1 MNDVMTNLGLNSKT
15 WVGISLSS
23 NNLLE
28 LVCLDK
34 ATKSIANYACET
46 VQYNSAIREIEDP
59 DEFVDKVQTL
69 FQKVDLSPKNCN
81 VLLNLPNVHFGFS
94 TLDPNISEEEISEV
108 LLSEVEDLYIFKK
121 NDPMI
126 EFQVIGRNQDTNQL
140 LVVYSAIQRKTVDF
154 VKECFSDIGA
164 TLVSVETTNS
174 SLLKGIQY
182 SQFSSFDFT
191 STSILHISANSYS
204 IFNLNNNLLIDYYEE
219 PLAIKSFSNEEVY
232 GAIANAAAATLSKY
246 NTQNLL
252 VISETD
258 EISAELLASQVSFP
272 GNIEY
277 IDRNKSTNGC
287 FIEIRPE
294 AAIIQDQI
302 PYITIE
308 AVGVAATMYEEFI
321 ISFSFIHDG
330 KMQDYETINIL
341 GHELNFMQYALLVIL
356 IGVIIAILINLVVGG
371 YYNSKNGDLQRD
383 VNRIQSSNDDLRRQ
397 IAEEQKNK
405 SSQDLF
411 TIAQNIQNTNQS
423 DFAML
428 NALSTDIPP
437 SVWIEKFMLASDA
450 FTTVSG
456 KSLSSGEIDEFFRNL
471 QQRDPSLSLTRLE
484 LNTDDANYVDGVYD
498 FEMTND
504 SIASAA
510 AESSMNE
517 FAPQQNEPT
526 MGPMMDGPFMDNSNP
541 GDPLMPQM

>member
-1 MNDVMTNLGLNSKT
+1 MNDVMTNFGLNSKT

-34 ATKSIANYACET
+34 TTKMISKYASTE

-59 DEFVDKVQTL
+59 DEFIDKLQAL
-69 FQKVDLSPKNCN
+69 FQQADLSPKNCN
-81 VLLNLPNVHFGFS
+81 VLLNLPNVHFGLS
-94 TLDPNISEEEISEV
+94 TLAPNINDDEISEV

-126 EFQVIGRNQDTNQL
+126 EFQTIGRNPETEEL

-154 VKECFSDIGA
+154 VRECFSDLGA
-164 TLVSVETTNS
+164 NLVAVETANT

-204 IFNLNNNLLIDYYEE
+204 IFNFNNNNLIDYYEE

-232 GAIANAAAATLSKY
+232 VAIANAASSVLSKY
-246 NTQNLL
+246 NAQNLL

-258 EISAELLASQVSFP
+258 EISAELLASQVNFA

-287 FIEIRPE
+287 FIGIKPDV
-294 AAIIQDQI
+294 AIVQDQI

-308 AVGVAATMYEEFI
+308 SVGIAATMFEEFVL
-321 ISFSFIHDG
+321 SFSFIHDS
-330 KMQDYETINIL
+330 KVQDYETITIF
-341 GHELNFMQYALLVIL
+341 GYELNFMQYAMAVIL
-356 IGVIIAILINLVVGG
+356 LGVIIAILINLLIGG
-371 YYNSKNGDLQRD
+371 YYSSKNNELKKE
-383 VNRIQSSNDDLRRQ
+383 VNRIESGNNDLRQQ
-397 IAEEQKNK
+397 IANEQKNK
-405 SSQDLF
+405 STQDLF
-411 TIAQNIQNTNQS
+411 TVAKNIQDTNQS
-423 DFAML
+423 DFLML
-428 NALSTDIPP
+428 KALSTDIPP

-450 FTTVSG
+450 FTTISG
-456 KSLSSGEIDEFFRNL
+456 KSLSNEEIRDFFNSL
-471 QQRDPSLSLTRLE
+471 QQRDPSLSLTRLDF
-484 LNTDDANYVDGVYD
+484 NTDDANYVDGVFD

-504 SIASAA
+504 AIASAA
-510 AESSMNE
+510 AESSMNNFSLQQE
-517 FAPQQNEPT
+517 EHSAPSEVNDPYMNT
-526 MGPMMDGPFMDNSNP
+526 

>member
-1 MNDVMTNLGLNSKT
+1 MNDVMTNFGLNSKT

-34 ATKSIANYACET
+34 ATKMISKYASTT

-59 DEFVDKVQTL
+59 DEFIEKLQTL
-69 FQKVDLSPKNCN
+69 FQQAELSPKNCN
-81 VLLNLPNVHFGFS
+81 VMLNLPNVHFGLS
-94 TLDPNISEEEISEV
+94 SLAPNINEDEISEV

-126 EFQVIGRNQDTNQL
+126 EFQVIGRNQETDEL

-164 TLVSVETTNS
+164 TLISVETANT

-182 SQFSSFDFT
+182 SQFSSFDFS

-204 IFNLNNNLLIDYYEE
+204 IFNFNNNNLIDYYEE

-232 GAIANAAAATLSKY
+232 VAIANAASSVLSKY
-246 NTQNLL
+246 SAQNLL

-258 EISAELLASQVSFP
+258 EISAELLASQVNFS

-287 FIEIRPE
+287 FIGIKPDF
-294 AAIIQDQI
+294 AIMPDQI

-308 AVGVAATMYEEFI
+308 AVGIAATMYEDFI
-321 ISFSFIHDG
+321 LSFSFVHDS
-330 KMQDYETINIL
+330 KIQDYETINIF
-341 GHELNFMQYALLVIL
+341 GYELNFMQYAFAVIL
-356 IGVIIAILINLVVGG
+356 FAIIIAFLIFALVGG
-371 YYNSKNGDLQRD
+371 YYNSKNSELKKAI
-383 VNRIQSSNDDLRRQ
+383 NRIESANDDLRKQ
-397 IAEEQKNK
+397 IADEQKDR
-405 SSQDLF
+405 STQDLY
-411 TIAQNIQNTNQS
+411 TIAKNVQDTNQS
-423 DFAML
+423 DFDML

-450 FTTVSG
+450 FTTISG
-456 KSLSSGEIDEFFRNL
+456 KALSNDEIKDFFRNL
-471 QQRDPSLSLTRLE
+471 QQRDPSLVLTRLDF
-484 LNTDDANYVDGVYD
+484 NSDDTNYIDGVFD

-504 SIASAA
+504 AIASAA
-510 AESSMNE
+510 AESSMHN
-517 FAPQQNEPT
+517 FSLQSGDNVPPAT
-526 MGPMMDGPFMDNSNP
+526 MNNQYMDA
-541 GDPLMPQM
+541 GDPMIPQM